1 MVADRCGIGCVLESN
16 PTTGG
21 VYMSKIIRGGTAE
34 KTHLEEGDEIMNVV
48 SECNIVS

>member
-1 MVADRCGIGCVLESN
+1 MLEHN

-34 KTHLEEGDEIMNVV
+34 KSQLEEGDEILNVV
-48 SECNIVS
+48 SGCIFVS